1 MPTTPRQCLRG
12 VGELGGGWQ
21 TTLIEIMRHVSSACP
36 AIARLGA
43 AIAKGALKDFINLH
57 EDEPFAAEL
66 ISRQYV
72 RKLTEEG
79 SRSCGTLQGAHTES
93 HDK

>member
-1 MPTTPRQCLRG
+1 M
-12 VGELGGGWQ
+12 
-21 TTLIEIMRHVSSACP
+21 SAAP
-36 AIARLGA
+36 ALNATAIARLGA

-79 SRSCGTLQGAHTES
+79 GSKYSSMAGPAGPCKGRTNGKS
-93 HDK
+93 

>member
-1 MPTTPRQCLRG
+1 MSAAPTLNAT
-12 VGELGGGWQ
+12 
-21 TTLIEIMRHVSSACP
+21 

-57 EDEPFAAEL
+57 QDEPFAAEL

-72 RKLTEEG
+72 RKLTEERG
-79 SRSCGTLQGAHTES
+79 EAASTKYSSMAGPAGPCKGRTTES

>member
-1 MPTTPRQCLRG
+1 M
-12 VGELGGGWQ
+12 W
-21 TTLIEIMRHVSSACP
+21 HVSSVCP
-36 AIARLGA
+36 ECHTAIARLGA

-72 RKLTEEG
+72 RKLAEEG
-79 SRSCGTLQGAHTES
+79 AGPAGPCKGRTTRNDGKS
-93 HDK
+93 

>member
-1 MPTTPRQCLRG
+1 
-12 VGELGGGWQ
+12 
-21 TTLIEIMRHVSSACP
+21 MRHVSSACP
-36 AIARLGA
+36 ECHTAIARLGA

-72 RKLTEEG
+72 RKLAEEG
-79 SRSCGTLQGAHTES
+79 ASNVYSCIEYGRSCGTLQGAHGKS
-93 HDK
+93 

>member
-1 MPTTPRQCLRG
+1 M
-12 VGELGGGWQ
+12 
-21 TTLIEIMRHVSSACP
+21 SAAP
-36 AIARLGA
+36 ATAIARLGA

-72 RKLTEEG
+72 RKLSEEG
-79 SRSCGTLQGAHTES
+79 SRSCGTLQGAHGTTES

>member
-1 MPTTPRQCLRG
+1 
-12 VGELGGGWQ
+12 
-21 TTLIEIMRHVSSACP
+21 MRHVSSACP
-36 AIARLGA
+36 ECHTAIARLGA

-72 RKLTEEG
+72 RKLAEEG
-79 SRSCGTLQGAHTES
+79 ASNVYRVRQVLRDLARGARRETTES

>member
-1 MPTTPRQCLRG
+1 
-12 VGELGGGWQ
+12 
-21 TTLIEIMRHVSSACP
+21 MRHVSSACP
-36 AIARLGA
+36 ECHTAIARLGA

-72 RKLTEEG
+72 RKLAEEG
-79 SRSCGTLQGAHTES
+79 ASNVYVYRVRQVLRDLARGARRGTTES

>member
-1 MPTTPRQCLRG
+1 
-12 VGELGGGWQ
+12 
-21 TTLIEIMRHVSSACP
+21 MRHVSSACP
-36 AIARLGA
+36 ECHTAIARLGA

-72 RKLTEEG
+72 RKLAEEG
-79 SRSCGTLQGAHTES
+79 ASNVYGNRVRQVLRDLARGARRGTTES

>member
-1 MPTTPRQCLRG
+1 
-12 VGELGGGWQ
+12 
-21 TTLIEIMRHVSSACP
+21 MRHVSSACP
-36 AIARLGA
+36 ECHTTIARLGA

-72 RKLTEEG
+72 RKLAEEG
-79 SRSCGTLQGAHTES
+79 ASNVYRVPSTAGPAGPCKGRTTRNDGKS
-93 HDK
+93 